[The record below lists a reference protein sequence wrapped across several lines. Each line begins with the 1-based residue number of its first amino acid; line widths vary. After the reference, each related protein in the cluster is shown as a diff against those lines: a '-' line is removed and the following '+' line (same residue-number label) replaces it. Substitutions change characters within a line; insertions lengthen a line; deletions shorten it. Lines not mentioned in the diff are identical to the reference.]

1 MATAIPALG
10 GRVVP
15 RRGSALVRFVA
26 DGVRE
31 VTHGSAAYHLWMAL
45 LTLVMLAGAYAYS
58 VQLREGLVV
67 TGMHDHVSWGLY
79 ISSFTFLVGV
89 AAAAV
94 ILVMPTYVL
103 HDHDFKSAVLF
114 GEGIAVAALVTA
126 IGFVVV
132 DVGGP
137 DRLWHLVPG
146 LGLLNWPRSMLAWD
160 ILVLNGYLA
169 LNLLIPFYI
178 LFSHYRDRE
187 PNPRLYVPAV
197 LVSILWAVSLHLV
210 TAFLYAGLPARPYW
224 NSALL
229 GPRFLATAFAAGPAL
244 MIIILA
250 LIRRH
255 TEYSIPDATIQKL
268 ALVVTV
274 AAQVCLVILVSE
286 LFTEFYRATHHA
298 ESARYLYFGLEGHR
312 ELVPWIWTAV
322 GLTVLA
328 TAMLSV
334 HAVRRTAPLLYLACA
349 MLFVGILIDKGI
361 GTIIPGFVPEP
372 WGRIPTYSPTWVELT
387 VSGGLWAL
395 GAFVFTM
402 LAKAAIA
409 VEVGRSRWRAE
420 PGSLG
425 SGRSSPRRDDLGSGI
440 PPPPRRPRRHP
451 GRGGRL
457 HVRVREGLL
466 LSLDRPP
473 RVRELPHHERAV
485 RGLAQERPPAHRDV
499 CRVPPAPR
507 GARQVGRQGGARVPA
522 LGGLHLAELQGADRD
537 HGPGPA
543 SGPGKLRA
551 LSRRLRARRAGD
563 GDASAPGGRL
573 PALSRRGR
581 PRRRRLRGAV

>member
-1 MATAIPALG
+1 MSVLRTFL
-10 GRVVP
+10 
-15 RRGSALVRFVA
+15 A
-26 DGVRE
+26 DGLRE
-31 VTHGSAAYHLWMAL
+31 VTRGSVAYHLWMAL
-45 LTLVMLAGAYAYS
+45 LTLVMLGGAYAYS
-58 VQLREGLVV
+58 VQLRDGLVV

-137 DRLWHLVPG
+137 ARLWHLVPG

-169 LNLLIPFYI
+169 LNLLVPFYI

-187 PNPRLYVPAV
+187 PNRRVYVPAV
-197 LVSILWAVSLHLV
+197 FLSILWAVSLHLV

-250 LIRRH
+250 LIRRR
-255 TEYSIPDATIQKL
+255 TAYAIADSTIQKL

-274 AAQVCLVILVSE
+274 AAQVCLIILVSE
-286 LFTEFYRATHHA
+286 LFTEFYRTTHHGA
-298 ESARYLYFGLEGHR
+298 SARYLFFGLEGHR
-312 ELVPWIWTAV
+312 ELVPWIWTSV
-322 GLTVLA
+322 GLTVVA
-328 TAMLSV
+328 TALLSV
-334 HAVRRTAPLLYLACA
+334 HGLRRMSPVLYLACA
-349 MLFVGILIDKGI
+349 MLFVGVLIDKGI

-387 VSGGLWAL
+387 VSAGLWAL
-395 GAFVFTM
+395 GAFVFTV
-402 LAKAAIA
+402 LAKAAIPI
-409 VEVGRSRWRAE
+409 ELGQSRVRPQ
-420 PGSLG
+420 PGSL
-425 SGRSSPRRDDLGSGI
+425 R
-440 PPPPRRPRRHP
+440 
-451 GRGGRL
+451 
-457 HVRVREGLL
+457 
-466 LSLDRPP
+466 
-473 RVRELPHHERAV
+473 
-485 RGLAQERPPAHRDV
+485 
-499 CRVPPAPR
+499 
-507 GARQVGRQGGARVPA
+507 
-522 LGGLHLAELQGADRD
+522 
-537 HGPGPA
+537 
-543 SGPGKLRA
+543 
-551 LSRRLRARRAGD
+551 
-563 GDASAPGGRL
+563 
-573 PALSRRGR
+573 
-581 PRRRRLRGAV
+581 

>member
-1 MATAIPALG
+1 MSVLRTFL
-10 GRVVP
+10 
-15 RRGSALVRFVA
+15 A
-26 DGVRE
+26 DGLRE
-31 VTHGSAAYHLWMAL
+31 VTRGSVAYHLWMAL
-45 LTLVMLAGAYAYS
+45 LTLVMLGGAYAYS
-58 VQLREGLVV
+58 VQLRDGLVV

-137 DRLWHLVPG
+137 ARLWHLVPG

-169 LNLLIPFYI
+169 LNLLVPFYI

-187 PNPRLYVPAV
+187 PNRRVYVPAV
-197 LVSILWAVSLHLV
+197 FLSILWAVSLHLV

-250 LIRRH
+250 LIRRR
-255 TEYSIPDATIQKL
+255 TAYAIADSTIQKL

-274 AAQVCLVILVSE
+274 AAQVCLIILVSE
-286 LFTEFYRATHHA
+286 LFTEFYRTTHHGA
-298 ESARYLYFGLEGHR
+298 SARYLFFGLEGHR
-312 ELVPWIWTAV
+312 ELVPWIWTSV
-322 GLTVLA
+322 GLTVVA
-328 TAMLSV
+328 TALLSV
-334 HAVRRTAPLLYLACA
+334 HGLRRTSPVLYLACA
-349 MLFVGILIDKGI
+349 MLFVGVLIDKGI

-387 VSGGLWAL
+387 VSAGLWAL
-395 GAFVFTM
+395 GAFVFTV
-402 LAKAAIA
+402 LAKAAIPI
-409 VEVGRSRWRAE
+409 ELGQSRVRPQ
-420 PGSLG
+420 PGSL
-425 SGRSSPRRDDLGSGI
+425 R
-440 PPPPRRPRRHP
+440 
-451 GRGGRL
+451 
-457 HVRVREGLL
+457 
-466 LSLDRPP
+466 
-473 RVRELPHHERAV
+473 
-485 RGLAQERPPAHRDV
+485 
-499 CRVPPAPR
+499 
-507 GARQVGRQGGARVPA
+507 
-522 LGGLHLAELQGADRD
+522 
-537 HGPGPA
+537 
-543 SGPGKLRA
+543 
-551 LSRRLRARRAGD
+551 
-563 GDASAPGGRL
+563 
-573 PALSRRGR
+573 
-581 PRRRRLRGAV
+581 